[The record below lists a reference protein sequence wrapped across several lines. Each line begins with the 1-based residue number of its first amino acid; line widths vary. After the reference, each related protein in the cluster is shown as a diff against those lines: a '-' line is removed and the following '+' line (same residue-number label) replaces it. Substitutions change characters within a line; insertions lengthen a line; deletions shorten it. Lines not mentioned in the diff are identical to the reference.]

1 MDESE
6 SIHNFFFNFLMLVI
20 QLIVVYKNL
29 CVENKDDDY
38 VAIRSYC
45 TDSNDVAVGLKAPL
59 LTARSSG
66 RMKV

>member
-1 MDESE
+1 
-6 SIHNFFFNFLMLVI
+6 MLVI

-38 VAIRSYC
+38 VSKRSYC